1 MHLELKQVRKVFG
14 QVPAIQEISFGV
26 AKGEFFTLLGP
37 SGSGKST
44 ILRLIAGFELPDAG
58 EILLEGKV
66 LGDTPPYRRP
76 VNTVFQQFALF
87 PHLTVFDNVAF
98 GLRMQRLGQPEIRR
112 RAEEALQMVQM
123 VGASARQPHQLSGGE
138 QQRVALARALVNRP
152 ELLLLDEPLGSLD
165 VKLRHQM
172 QAELKTL
179 QYQLGIT
186 FLYVTHDQ
194 QEALALSDRVAV
206 MDRGRILQVGTPR
219 EIYERPSTR
228 FVAEFVGRASFLAGR
243 VGSRGDRFAE
253 VIVDG
258 VPPQRV
264 PVPVAPPVGSRVW
277 LLLRPEWVRL
287 STDGHGLPGR
297 LIQMLYHGGETLCTI
312 RLETGLEILAKS
324 SVAGHLLGDEVHVT
338 WDPSHHHLVSDS
350 V

>member
-1 MHLELKQVRKVFG
+1 MHLELKHIRKTFG

-26 AKGEFFTLLGP
+26 GRGEFFTLLGP

-66 LGDTPPYRRP
+66 LGATPPYRRP

-87 PHLTVFDNVAF
+87 PHLNVFDNVAF
-98 GLRMQRLGQPEIRR
+98 GLRMQRLPHPEVRR
-112 RAEEALQMVQM
+112 RVEEALEMVHM
-123 VGASARQPHQLSGGE
+123 VAAANRQPHQLSGGE
-138 QQRVALARALVNRP
+138 QQRVSLARALVNRP

-179 QYQLGIT
+179 QHQIGIT

-206 MDRGRILQVGTPR
+206 IDRGQVQQVGMPR
-219 EIYERPSTR
+219 EIYECPRTR
-228 FVAEFVGRASFLAGR
+228 FVAEFVGRASFLTGQVR
-243 VGSRGDRFAE
+243 STGVGFVE
-253 VIVDG
+253 VDVDG
-258 VPPQRV
+258 LSRQRV
-264 PVPVAPPVGSRVW
+264 PIRDAPPVGSRVC
-277 LLLRPEWVRL
+277 LLLRPEWVKL
-287 STDGHGLPGR
+287 STDGDGFPGR
-297 LIQMLYHGGETLCTI
+297 VIQVLYQGGESLCTV
-312 RLETGLEILAKS
+312 RLGTGVEIVAKS
-324 SVAGHLLGDEVHVT
+324 PFAAPPLGGEVRIS
-338 WDPSHHHLVSDS
+338 WDPAHHHLLLDPV
-350 V
+350 